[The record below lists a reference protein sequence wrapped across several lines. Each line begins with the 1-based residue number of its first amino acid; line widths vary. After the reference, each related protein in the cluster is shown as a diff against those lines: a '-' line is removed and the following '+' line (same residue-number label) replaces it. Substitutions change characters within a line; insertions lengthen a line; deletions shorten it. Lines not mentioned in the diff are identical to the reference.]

1 MTMKAKTIFRCQECG
16 FSSGKWLGKCPDCG
30 TWNTFS
36 EEKQIEKSDKARRTL
51 TDFTG
56 DASPLDEIS
65 SENFSRTATE
75 ISEFDRIL
83 GGGVVAGSLVLL
95 GGPPGIGKS
104 TIMLQ
109 VSKALASNGKSLLYI
124 SGEESM
130 GQIKNRADRL
140 NIKSKNLYL
149 LSETNLE
156 NIIEAINKIKPGYV
170 VLDSIQT
177 TYRSDIAGAPGT
189 VSQVRECSA
198 ELLKL
203 AKSRGVSVFIL
214 GHVTKEGDLAGPR
227 VLEHIVDTVLY
238 FESEKQ
244 QVYRILRVNKNRFG
258 PTSEIGVFEMK
269 SDGLKEVK
277 NPSSLFLS
285 EQMSGIAGSAIS
297 PTIEGTRP
305 ILVEIQSLVTKAN
318 FGVPRRQANGIDYNR
333 MVLLIAVLERRLGF
347 HLEFQ
352 DVYVNV
358 VGGIK
363 IKETAVDLATAA
375 AVAGAY
381 SNFVIPEKLII
392 IGEVG
397 LSGEIRAVGQI
408 DERLKESENLGFKKA
423 VIPKNNTKALNYK
436 GKMEILPVISLQEA
450 VGILKGK

>member
-1 MTMKAKTIFRCQECG
+1 MKQKVIFRCQECG

-30 TWNTFS
+30 KWNTFS

-51 TDFTG
+51 TDFSG
-56 DASPLDEIS
+56 KVMPLNDVS
-65 SENFSRTATE
+65 SENFTRIPTK

-83 GGGVVAGSLVLL
+83 GGGVVDGSLILL

-104 TIMLQ
+104 TLMLQ
-109 VSKALASNGKSLLYI
+109 VSQALSSDSRSLLYI
-124 SGEESM
+124 SGEESA

-149 LSETNLE
+149 ISETNLE
-156 NIIEAINKIKPGYV
+156 NIIETINKIDPKYV

-177 TYRSDIAGAPGT
+177 IYRSDISGAPGT

-198 ELLKL
+198 EFLKL
-203 AKSRGVSVFIL
+203 AKSRGISVFLL

-244 QVYRILRVNKNRFG
+244 QIYRILRVNKNRFG

-269 SDGLKEVK
+269 SDGLSEVK
-277 NPSSLFLS
+277 NPSSLFLG
-285 EQMSGIAGSAIS
+285 EHAQNVAGTAIA

-318 FGVPRRQANGIDYNR
+318 FGIPRRQASGIDYNR
-333 MVLLIAVLERRLGF
+333 MLLLIAVLERRAGLR
-347 HLEFQ
+347 LEMQ

-363 IKETAVDLATAA
+363 IKETAVDLAS
-375 AVAGAY
+375 AVAIAGSYA
-381 SNFVIPEKLII
+381 NFVVPEKTVI

-397 LSGEIRAVGQI
+397 LSGEIRAVSQI
-408 DERLKESENLGFKKA
+408 EERLKESENLGFRKA
-423 VIPKNNTKALNYK
+423 IVPKNNIKGLNYK
-436 GKMEILPVISLQEA
+436 GSVEVLPVSFLSDAIN
-450 VGILKGK
+450 IIKK